1 MSSLLY
7 SLGRWSF
14 VHRRRV
20 VAFWIVLLIASGALM
35 GAFSEGTRNS
45 FDIPGTE
52 SQASLDTLERT
63 FPQLSGA
70 SAQLVMVAPKGTT
83 FSDPEVKA
91 DVARTLKTIDKLD
104 FIESTLSPYS
114 SLISRSISNDDR
126 AAIAQVQLTDGFG
139 DVTPDMLTDLEA
151 TATPLRDA
159 GFSAEFGG
167 VAFTNTG
174 PKLTPTEAVGVA
186 ITFVVLLL
194 FLGSV
199 SGALIPL
206 VTALVGVGVTMSI
219 TFAAT
224 SVLTLSSATPLLALM
239 IGLAVG
245 IDYALFIISRY
256 REELS
261 EGVSAEESTARA
273 IATAGSAVI
282 FAGATVMIALVGL
295 SVANIPFL
303 TAMGVV
309 AGGAVF
315 VAVLV
320 ALTLLPAFIGFAG
333 NRLTPTARAE
343 ERAARARFAHRW
355 VSAVTRRPVAT
366 ITLVVVVL
374 GLMALPARGLL
385 LALDDNGTAPT
396 STTQRKAFDLVTE
409 RFGPGFNAPLL
420 VEANIVDST
429 DPLGLVAGLKA
440 DIEQMDG
447 VEAVILATPNPNAD
461 TAVIEIVPT
470 TGGSD
475 VKTQDLVERIRA
487 ASPAIEKKHGVRT
500 TVTGATAI
508 QIDISSRLKSALLP
522 FGILVVGLSLLLLAA
537 VFRSILVPLKA
548 TLGYLLSLGASFGAV
563 ALVFNQGWLSGPLNV
578 EHTGPVISF
587 LPIVLMGVLFGLAMD
602 YEVFL
607 VSRMKEEFARTQDA
621 SGSIVRGFVSS
632 GRVVTAAAAIMFAVF
647 AAFVPDG
654 DPSIKP
660 VALGLAV
667 GVFVDAFLVRM
678 IVVPAALQLFGARA
692 WWLPTWIDRW
702 LPHVDV
708 EGEGLRARLTQASW
722 PADRD
727 DVVLTAEHLVL
738 AAPYDVDR
746 APLDLRL
753 ERGRWML
760 VTGHDR
766 GVKNALLLTLAGRL
780 PFADGQMRVADH
792 LLPYEAGHV
801 RARVQ
806 LAEFTGINDLDP
818 QMTVGEHVA
827 QQLSVG
833 TLRAW
838 IAKSRID
845 EVITGIN
852 SALFDA
858 YAWARAGDPLP
869 LRRNDR
875 VAYLSDLERLTL
887 GVALTLTSSPDI
899 VIIPDVDDLRSPSQ
913 IQLFWSTVGALT
925 GIEGPSVI
933 ASVTYAAEGPHD
945 VEHVDVV
952 ELPARLPHHEMA
964 H

>member
-20 VAFWIVLLIASGALM
+20 VALWIALLIGTGALM
-35 GAFSEGTRNS
+35 GAVSEGTKNS

-52 SQASLDTLERT
+52 SQASLDKLQRT

-70 SAQLVMVAPKGTT
+70 SAQLVMVAPDGKT

-91 DVARTLKTIDKLD
+91 DVARAITSIDELD
-104 FIESTLSPYS
+104 FIESALSPYS
-114 SLISRSISNDDR
+114 DLIDRSITADDR
-126 AAIAQVQLTDGFG
+126 SAIAQVQLTEGFG
-139 DVTPDMLTDLEA
+139 DITPQMLTDLED
-151 TATPLRDA
+151 TAVPLREA
-159 GFSAEFGG
+159 GFTAEFGG
-167 VAFTNTG
+167 VAFANTG
-174 PKLTPTEAVGVA
+174 PKLTPTEAVGVV
-186 ITFVVLLL
+186 ITFVVLLVT
-194 FLGSV
+194 LGSV
-199 SGALIPL
+199 LGALIPI
-206 VTALVGVGVTMSI
+206 VTAMVGVGVTMSI
-219 TFAAT
+219 TFAST
-224 SVLTLSSATPLLALM
+224 SVITLSTATPLLALM

-261 EGVSAEESTARA
+261 QGSSAEESTARA
-273 IATAGSAVI
+273 VATAGSAVI
-282 FAGATVMIALVGL
+282 FAGATVVIALVGL

-303 TAMGVV
+303 TSMGIV
-309 AGGAVF
+309 GGGSVF
-315 VAVLV
+315 VAVVV

-333 NRLTPTARAE
+333 TRLAPSERANARAV
-343 ERAARARFAHRW
+343 RAPFAHRW
-355 VSAVTRRPVAT
+355 VRAVTRRPVAT

-374 GLMALPARGLL
+374 GFMALPARGLL
-385 LALDDNGTAPT
+385 LALDDNGSAPT

-429 DPLGLVAGLKA
+429 DPLGLVAGIKA
-440 DIEQMDG
+440 DIQKMQG
-447 VEAVILATPNPNAD
+447 VEAVVLATPNPNAD
-461 TAVIEIVPT
+461 TAVIQIVPT

-487 ASPAIEKKHGVRT
+487 AEPAIEKKHGVRI

-522 FGILVVGLSLLLLAA
+522 FGILVVGLSLFLLAA
-537 VFRSILVPLKA
+537 VFRSLLVPLKA
-548 TLGYLLSLGASFGAV
+548 TLGYLLSVGASFGAV
-563 ALVFNQGWLSGPLNV
+563 ALVFNEGWLSGPLNV
-578 EHTGPVISF
+578 EQTGPVISF

-621 SGSIVRGFVSS
+621 PGSIVRGFVSS

-647 AAFVPDG
+647 AAFVPDS

-678 IVVPAALQLFGARA
+678 VVVPAALQLFGARA
-692 WWLPTWIDRW
+692 WWLPDWIDRW

-708 EGEGLRARLTQASW
+708 EGEGLRARLTQAAW
-722 PADRD
+722 PTDRD

-780 PFADGQMRVADH
+780 PFADGQARVADH
-792 LLPYEAGHV
+792 LLPYEAGRV
-801 RARVQ
+801 RSRVQ

-845 EVITGIN
+845 EVITRIN

-858 YAWARAGDPLP
+858 HAWARAGDPLP

-887 GVALTLTSSPDI
+887 GVALSLTSSPDI
-899 VIIPDVDDLRSPSQ
+899 VIIPDVDDLRSPTQ

-933 ASVTYAAEGPHD
+933 ASVTFASEGPHD
-945 VEHVDVV
+945 VDHVDVV